1 MNLTLLLDQV
11 RGLFIA
17 TIFLISGSVLIYCS
31 WYMADEIYF
40 LRFIYLVVFFVLSMI
55 SLIIIPNLIALL
67 LG

>member
-40 LRFIYLVVFFVLSMI
+40 LRFIYLVVLFVLSMI